1 MTTMR
6 RETSIL
12 RSVRTDVMAGED
24 YFVFYTLLMCV
35 SRASKT
41 QSSSSLKVPA
51 SVIAHLFNI
60 FN

>member
-12 RSVRTDVMAGED
+12 RSVRTDGMAGEG
-24 YFVFYTLLMCV
+24 YFAFYTLLTCV

-51 SVIAHLFNI
+51 RVIAHI
-60 FN
+60 